1 MVEVEVV
8 PLQMEQML
16 LGHRHKEV
24 VRVVQE
30 FYHH

>member
-1 MVEVEVV
+1 MVVEEVV
-8 PLQMEQML
+8 LLQMEQML

-30 FYHH
+30 FYRH